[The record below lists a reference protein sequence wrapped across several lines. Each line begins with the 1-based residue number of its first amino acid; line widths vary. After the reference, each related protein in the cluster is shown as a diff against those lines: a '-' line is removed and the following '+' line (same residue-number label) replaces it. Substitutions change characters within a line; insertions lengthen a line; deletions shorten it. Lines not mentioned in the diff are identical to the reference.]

1 MPRQKKNPEMEE
13 KTTNQVVYESGLTPD
28 QYEQAKKLAAAA
40 EVENPPA
47 AVETVPEYSIP
58 VETPEAPFE
67 GPIGDRGP
75 EGTPGVAQKND
86 ADELEALR
94 QRVAELEAAARQ
106 RPSTANGVVELT
118 FLASVSPNNVC
129 YLGDY
134 GSLNGVGGYIEI
146 PRKEFGGKFMTPVV
160 RSLLR
165 DRSLIVCSGLSEEER
180 KRYGVDYR
188 EGELLDM
195 SAFDRLL
202 DMPLAELTRLFSKL
216 CPEHK
221 EFAAT
226 RFITA
231 YEKGDNRVSREK
243 IEPLNDISKDINPK
257 GMFRPI
263 LDGMN
268 KA

>member
-1 MPRQKKNPEMEE
+1 MGRPKKNTEIEDA
-13 KTTNQVVYESGLTPD
+13 TLSQALPD
-28 QYEQAKKLAAAA
+28 SFPPVGEPDAAPFMGEVAAA
-40 EVENPPA
+40 PA
-47 AVETVPEYSIP
+47 ADERG
-58 VETPEAPFE
+58 EAPAE
-67 GPIGDRGP
+67 DAP
-75 EGTPGVAQKND
+75 ESEV
-86 ADELEALR
+86 EALR
-94 QRVAELEAAARQ
+94 RELAQLKAQLGKPAD
-106 RPSTANGVVELT
+106 GVVELT

-129 YLGDY
+129 SLGDY

-146 PRKEFGGKFMTPVV
+146 PRKEFGGRFMIPVV

-202 DMPLAELTRLFSKL
+202 DMPPAELTTLFTKL

-243 IEPLNDISKDINPK
+243 IEPLNDISKEINPK
-257 GMFRPI
+257 GMFKPI

>member
-1 MPRQKKNPEMEE
+1 MPRPKKNEE
-13 KTTNQVVYESGLTPD
+13 GKTLSQAAPDSPLCEGGLT
-28 QYEQAKKLAAAA
+28 AAA
-40 EVENPPA
+40 EDCHSEAAAPPTESA
-47 AVETVPEYSIP
+47 EERIATASP
-58 VETPEAPFE
+58 
-67 GPIGDRGP
+67 R
-75 EGTPGVAQKND
+75 ND
-86 ADELEALR
+86 AEDAPESEVEALR
-94 QRVAELEAAARQ
+94 RELAQLKAQLGKPAD
-106 RPSTANGVVELT
+106 GVVELT

-129 YLGDY
+129 SLGDY

-202 DMPLAELTRLFSKL
+202 DMPPAELTTLFTKL

-243 IEPLNDISKDINPK
+243 IEPLNDISKEINPK

>member
-1 MPRQKKNPEMEE
+1 MPRQKKNPEAEE
-13 KTTNQVVYESGLTPD
+13 KTLSQTAPGSSLCEGGA
-28 QYEQAKKLAAAA
+28 AKDEGNPSVPA
-40 EVENPPA
+40 EA
-47 AVETVPEYSIP
+47 IPEYAIP
-58 VETPEAPFE
+58 VETPDSPFE
-67 GPIGDRGP
+67 GPIGVKGP
-75 EGTPGVAQKND
+75 EGQPGV
-86 ADELEALR
+86 DELEALR
-94 QRVAELEAAARQ
+94 RRVAELEAAARQ
-106 RPSTANGVVELT
+106 RSVPADGVVELT

-129 YLGDY
+129 SLGDY

-160 RSLLR
+160 RSLLQ
-165 DRSLIVCSGLSEEER
+165 DRSLIVCCGLSEEER

-202 DMPLAELTRLFSKL
+202 DMPPAELTKLFTKL

-243 IEPLNDISKDINPK
+243 IEPLNDISKEINPK
-257 GMFRPI
+257 GMFMPI
-263 LDGMN
+263 LEGMN

>member
-1 MPRQKKNPEMEE
+1 MGRPKKNTDATVEENPAGIVPADMETADDVTQGGE
-13 KTTNQVVYESGLTPD
+13 APAP
-28 QYEQAKKLAAAA
+28 YEQDAAGTGDTGPVGTAA
-40 EVENPPA
+40 GRPAPESEV
-47 AVETVPEYSIP
+47 
-58 VETPEAPFE
+58 
-67 GPIGDRGP
+67 
-75 EGTPGVAQKND
+75 
-86 ADELEALR
+86 EALR
-94 QRVAELEAAARQ
+94 RELAQLKAQLGKAAD
-106 RPSTANGVVELT
+106 GVVELT

-129 YLGDY
+129 SLGDY

-146 PRKEFGGKFMTPVV
+146 PRKEFGGRFMTPVV
-160 RSLLR
+160 RSLLQ

-202 DMPLAELTRLFSKL
+202 DMPPAELNKLFTKL

-243 IEPLNDISKDINPK
+243 IEALNDISKEINPK

>member
-1 MPRQKKNPEMEE
+1 MPRPKKNTVATVEENTTDIVREDMETADE
-13 KTTNQVVYESGLTPD
+13 VTQAGEDIAPD
-28 QYEQAKKLAAAA
+28 EQNEAGTGDAAPVEAAAPSGPA
-40 EVENPPA
+40 PEN
-47 AVETVPEYSIP
+47 
-58 VETPEAPFE
+58 
-67 GPIGDRGP
+67 
-75 EGTPGVAQKND
+75 
-86 ADELEALR
+86 ELEALR
-94 QRVAELEAAARQ
+94 RRVAELEAAARK
-106 RPSTANGVVELT
+106 TAAPADGVVELT

-129 YLGDY
+129 SLGDY
-134 GSLNGVGGYIEI
+134 GSLNGVGGYLEI
-146 PRKEFGGKFMTPVV
+146 PRKEFGSKFMIPVV
-160 RSLLR
+160 RSLLQ

-180 KRYGVDYR
+180 KRYGVDYQ

-202 DMPLAELTRLFSKL
+202 DMPPAELTKLFTKL

-243 IEPLNDISKDINPK
+243 IEPLNDISKEINPK

-263 LDGMN
+263 LEGMN

>member
-1 MPRQKKNPEMEE
+1 MPRPKKNPEVEE
-13 KTTNQVVYESGLTPD
+13 KTTDQAVYESGLTPD
-28 QYEQAKKLAAAA
+28 QYDQAKELAAAA
-40 EVENPPA
+40 EVDDATLSAFHKEEE
-47 AVETVPEYSIP
+47 ET
-58 VETPEAPFE
+58 
-67 GPIGDRGP
+67 
-75 EGTPGVAQKND
+75 
-86 ADELEALR
+86 ELEALR
-94 QRVAELEAAARQ
+94 RRVAELEAAARK
-106 RPSTANGVVELT
+106 TAAPADGVVELT

-129 YLGDY
+129 SLGDY

-165 DRSLIVCSGLSEEER
+165 DRSLIVCSGLSAEER

-202 DMPLAELTRLFSKL
+202 DMPPAELTKLFAKL

-243 IEPLNDISKDINPK
+243 IEPLNDISKEINPK

-263 LDGMN
+263 LEGMN

>member
-1 MPRQKKNPEMEE
+1 MPRQKKNTTATVEE
-13 KTTNQVVYESGLTPD
+13 NTTDIVREGTETIDETPQGSED
-28 QYEQAKKLAAAA
+28 TTPYEQDAAETGNTDPVEAAA
-40 EVENPPA
+40 PSGPA
-47 AVETVPEYSIP
+47 PES
-58 VETPEAPFE
+58 
-67 GPIGDRGP
+67 
-75 EGTPGVAQKND
+75 
-86 ADELEALR
+86 ELEALR
-94 QRVAELEAAARQ
+94 RRVAELEAVARK
-106 RPSTANGVVELT
+106 PATTADGTVELT

-129 YLGDY
+129 SLGDY

-146 PRKEFGGKFMTPVV
+146 PRKEFGGRFMTPVV
-160 RSLLR
+160 RSLLK
-165 DRSLIVCSGLSEEER
+165 DRSLIVCSGLSAEER

-202 DMPLAELTRLFSKL
+202 DMPPAELTKLFSKL

-243 IEPLNDISKDINPK
+243 IEPLNDLSKEINPK

-263 LDGMN
+263 LEGMN

>member
-1 MPRQKKNPEMEE
+1 MPRPKKNPEVEE
-13 KTTNQVVYESGLTPD
+13 KTTDQAVYESGLTPD
-28 QYEQAKKLAAAA
+28 QYEQAKELAPA
-40 EVENPPA
+40 EEVDDATLSAFHKEEE
-47 AVETVPEYSIP
+47 ET
-58 VETPEAPFE
+58 
-67 GPIGDRGP
+67 
-75 EGTPGVAQKND
+75 
-86 ADELEALR
+86 ELEALR
-94 QRVAELEAAARQ
+94 RRVAELEAAARK
-106 RPSTANGVVELT
+106 TAAPADGVVELT

-129 YLGDY
+129 SLGDY

-165 DRSLIVCSGLSEEER
+165 DRSLIVCSGLSAEER

-202 DMPLAELTRLFSKL
+202 DMPPAELAKLFAKL

-243 IEPLNDISKDINPK
+243 IEPLNDISKEINPK

-263 LDGMN
+263 LEGMN

>member
-1 MPRQKKNPEMEE
+1 MPRPKKNPEVEE
-13 KTTNQVVYESGLTPD
+13 KTTDQAVYESGLTPD
-28 QYEQAKKLAAAA
+28 QYEQAKELAPA
-40 EVENPPA
+40 EEVDDATLSAFHKEEE
-47 AVETVPEYSIP
+47 ET
-58 VETPEAPFE
+58 
-67 GPIGDRGP
+67 
-75 EGTPGVAQKND
+75 
-86 ADELEALR
+86 ELEALR
-94 QRVAELEAAARQ
+94 RRVAELEAAARK
-106 RPSTANGVVELT
+106 TAAPADGVVELT

-129 YLGDY
+129 SLGDY

-165 DRSLIVCSGLSEEER
+165 DRSLIVCSGLSAEER

-202 DMPLAELTRLFSKL
+202 DMPPAELTKLFAKL

-243 IEPLNDISKDINPK
+243 IEPLNDISKEINPK

-263 LDGMN
+263 LEGMN

>member
-1 MPRQKKNPEMEE
+1 MGRPKKDEE
-13 KTTNQVVYESGLTPD
+13 KTHGQAMPDSPLWEGGLT
-28 QYEQAKKLAAAA
+28 
-40 EVENPPA
+40 ENTAGMTEEKPPA
-47 AVETVPEYSIP
+47 DA
-58 VETPEAPFE
+58 EALPSVSRE
-67 GPIGDRGP
+67 A
-75 EGTPGVAQKND
+75 EES
-86 ADELEALR
+86 ELEALR
-94 QRVAELEAAARQ
+94 RELALLKAQMGKAAD
-106 RPSTANGVVELT
+106 GVVELT

-129 YLGDY
+129 SLGDY

-160 RSLLR
+160 RSLLQ

-202 DMPLAELTRLFSKL
+202 DMPPAELTKLFSKL

-221 EFAAT
+221 EFAVT

-243 IEPLNDISKDINPK
+243 IEPLNDISKEINPK
-257 GMFRPI
+257 GMFRPV
-263 LDGMN
+263 LEGMN
-268 KA
+268 KV

>member
-1 MPRQKKNPEMEE
+1 MGRPKKNPEVEE
-13 KTTNQVVYESGLTPD
+13 KTTDQAVYESGLTPG
-28 QYEQAKKLAAAA
+28 QYEQAEKLAAQKEPLTAG
-40 EVENPPA
+40 
-47 AVETVPEYSIP
+47 
-58 VETPEAPFE
+58 E
-67 GPIGDRGP
+67 G
-75 EGTPGVAQKND
+75 ES
-86 ADELEALR
+86 ELEALR
-94 QRVAELEAAARQ
+94 RRVAELEAAARK
-106 RPSTANGVVELT
+106 TAAPADGVVELT

-129 YLGDY
+129 SLGDY

-160 RSLLR
+160 RSLLQ

-202 DMPLAELTRLFSKL
+202 DMPPAELNKLFTKL

-243 IEPLNDISKDINPK
+243 IEPLNDISKEINPK

>member
-13 KTTNQVVYESGLTPD
+13 KTTDQVVYESGLTQD

-40 EVENPPA
+40 EAENPPA

-58 VETPEAPFE
+58 VETPDAPFE

-75 EGTPGVAQKND
+75 EGTPRVVEKND

-94 QRVAELEAAARQ
+94 RELTQLKAQ
-106 RPSTANGVVELT
+106 MGKSANGVVELT
-118 FLASVSPNNVC
+118 FLAPVSPNNVC
-129 YLGDY
+129 SLGDY

-160 RSLLR
+160 RSLLQ

-202 DMPLAELTRLFSKL
+202 DMPPAELTKLFTKL

-243 IEPLNDISKDINPK
+243 IEPLNDISKEINPK

-263 LDGMN
+263 LEGMN

>member
-1 MPRQKKNPEMEE
+1 MPRQKKNTAATVEDNSTDVVREDTKTADETIQGSEDTAPNEQDVEE
-13 KTTNQVVYESGLTPD
+13 TGNTD
-28 QYEQAKKLAAAA
+28 
-40 EVENPPA
+40 
-47 AVETVPEYSIP
+47 P
-58 VETPEAPFE
+58 VESAAHSGPAPESE
-67 GPIGDRGP
+67 I
-75 EGTPGVAQKND
+75 
-86 ADELEALR
+86 EALR
-94 QRVAELEAAARQ
+94 RRVAELEAAARK
-106 RPSTANGVVELT
+106 PAAPGNGVVELT

-129 YLGDY
+129 SLGDY
-134 GSLNGVGGYIEI
+134 GSLNGAGGYIEI

-160 RSLLR
+160 RSLLK

-202 DMPLAELTRLFSKL
+202 DMPPAELTRLFTKL

-243 IEPLNDISKDINPK
+243 IEPLNDISKEINPK

-263 LDGMN
+263 LEGMN

>member
-1 MPRQKKNPEMEE
+1 MPRQKKNPEAEE
-13 KTTNQVVYESGLTPD
+13 KTLSQTAPD
-28 QYEQAKKLAAAA
+28 SPLCEGGTAKDEGNPSLPA
-40 EVENPPA
+40 E
-47 AVETVPEYSIP
+47 TIPEYAIP

-67 GPIGDRGP
+67 GPIGVKGP
-75 EGTPGVAQKND
+75 EGQPGMVEKND
-86 ADELEALR
+86 VDELEALR
-94 QRVAELEAAARQ
+94 RRVAELEAAARQ
-106 RPSTANGVVELT
+106 RPSVADGVVELT

-129 YLGDY
+129 SLGDY

-160 RSLLR
+160 RSLLK

-202 DMPLAELTRLFSKL
+202 DMPLAELTKLFMKL

-243 IEPLNDISKDINPK
+243 VEPLNELSKSVNEK
-257 GMFRPI
+257 GLFRPI

-268 KA
+268 KV

>member
-1 MPRQKKNPEMEE
+1 MPRQKKNTAATVEE
-13 KTTNQVVYESGLTPD
+13 NTTDIVREDTEIADETLQSGEDTAPD
-28 QYEQAKKLAAAA
+28 EQDEARTGDAD
-40 EVENPPA
+40 
-47 AVETVPEYSIP
+47 P
-58 VETPEAPFE
+58 VETDAPSKAAPES
-67 GPIGDRGP
+67 
-75 EGTPGVAQKND
+75 
-86 ADELEALR
+86 ELEALR
-94 QRVAELEAAARQ
+94 RRVAELEAAARQ
-106 RPSTANGVVELT
+106 RSAPGDGVVELT

-129 YLGDY
+129 SLGDY

-160 RSLLR
+160 RSLLK

-202 DMPLAELTRLFSKL
+202 DMPPAALTKLFTKL

-243 IEPLNDISKDINPK
+243 IEPLNDISREINPK

-263 LDGMN
+263 LEDMN

>member
-1 MPRQKKNPEMEE
+1 MPRQKKNPEVEE
-13 KTTNQVVYESGLTPD
+13 KTLSQAAPD
-28 QYEQAKKLAAAA
+28 SPLCEGGPA
-40 EVENPPA
+40 EDEVNPPA
-47 AVETVPEYSIP
+47 AADAAALPP
-58 VETPEAPFE
+58 LARGAE
-67 GPIGDRGP
+67 G
-75 EGTPGVAQKND
+75 ESEV
-86 ADELEALR
+86 EALR
-94 QRVAELEAAARQ
+94 REVAQLKAQ
-106 RPSTANGVVELT
+106 LGKPTDGVVELT

-129 YLGDY
+129 SLGDY

-160 RSLLR
+160 RSLLQ

-202 DMPLAELTRLFSKL
+202 DMPPAELTKLFSKL

-243 IEPLNDISKDINPK
+243 IEPLNDLSREINPK

>member
-1 MPRQKKNPEMEE
+1 MPRPKKDPDMTVEE
-13 KTTNQVVYESGLTPD
+13 NTAGIVPAEGES
-28 QYEQAKKLAAAA
+28 
-40 EVENPPA
+40 EV
-47 AVETVPEYSIP
+47 
-58 VETPEAPFE
+58 
-67 GPIGDRGP
+67 
-75 EGTPGVAQKND
+75 
-86 ADELEALR
+86 EALR
-94 QRVAELEAAARQ
+94 RELAQLKAQLGKPAD
-106 RPSTANGVVELT
+106 GVVELT

-129 YLGDY
+129 SLGDY

-146 PRKEFGGKFMTPVV
+146 PRKEFGGKFMTPVA
-160 RSLLR
+160 RSLLQ

-202 DMPLAELTRLFSKL
+202 DMPPAELTKLFTKL

-243 IEPLNDISKDINPK
+243 IEPLNDISKEINPK

-263 LDGMN
+263 LEGMN

>member
-13 KTTNQVVYESGLTPD
+13 KTTDQVVYESGLTQD

-40 EVENPPA
+40 EAENPPA

-58 VETPEAPFE
+58 VETPDAPFE
-67 GPIGDRGP
+67 GPIGDKGP
-75 EGTPGVAQKND
+75 PGTPYVPLETS
-86 ADELEALR
+86 ELDVLR
-94 QRVAELEAAARQ
+94 RRVAELEAAARQ
-106 RPSTANGVVELT
+106 RPSVADGVVELT

-129 YLGDY
+129 SLGDY

-160 RSLLR
+160 RSLLQ

-202 DMPLAELTRLFSKL
+202 DMPPAELTKLFTKL

-243 IEPLNDISKDINPK
+243 IEPLNDISKEINPK

-263 LDGMN
+263 LEGMN

>member
-1 MPRQKKNPEMEE
+1 MPRPKKNPEVEE
-13 KTTNQVVYESGLTPD
+13 KTISQAAPDTPLC
-28 QYEQAKKLAAAA
+28 EGGAA
-40 EVENPPA
+40 EDGGTILSQAAPDSSFQKEPLPA
-47 AVETVPEYSIP
+47 
-58 VETPEAPFE
+58 
-67 GPIGDRGP
+67 GDG
-75 EGTPGVAQKND
+75 ES
-86 ADELEALR
+86 ELEAR
-94 QRVAELEAAARQ
+94 RRRVAELEAASRK
-106 RPSTANGVVELT
+106 TAAPADGVVELT

-129 YLGDY
+129 SLGDY

-146 PRKEFGGKFMTPVV
+146 PRKEFGGRFMTPVV
-160 RSLLR
+160 RSLLQ
-165 DRSLIVCSGLSEEER
+165 DRSLIVCSGLSAEER

-202 DMPLAELTRLFSKL
+202 DMPPAELTKLFAKL

-243 IEPLNDISKDINPK
+243 IEPLNDISKEINPK

>member
-1 MPRQKKNPEMEE
+1 MPRQKKN
-13 KTTNQVVYESGLTPD
+13 VSD
-28 QYEQAKKLAAAA
+28 
-40 EVENPPA
+40 
-47 AVETVPEYSIP
+47 
-58 VETPEAPFE
+58 
-67 GPIGDRGP
+67 
-75 EGTPGVAQKND
+75 GVAEDTATQNENATANVPVGAGLCPGPTEDTEAQRGGAEAAPYTEKPK
-86 ADELEALR
+86 ETEVEALR
-94 QRVAELEAAARQ
+94 RELAQLKAQLGKPAD
-106 RPSTANGVVELT
+106 GVVELT

-129 YLGDY
+129 SLGDY

-160 RSLLR
+160 RSLLQ

-180 KRYGVDYR
+180 KRYGVDYQ

-202 DMPLAELTRLFSKL
+202 DMPVAELTTLFTKL

-231 YEKGDNRVSREK
+231 YEKGDNRVCREK
-243 IEPLNDISKDINPK
+243 IEPLNDISKEINPK

-263 LDGMN
+263 LEGLN
-268 KA
+268 KT